1 MGLQWVI
8 LGAVVAAEVAVAALL
23 ILPAPRII
31 KSRIVALASLFLQPG
46 AGILPFAA
54 FQLLDLH
61 WKNEHR
67 LMCAS
72 DVCTIEERTRFEK
85 SILGPFGI
93 DSIDGSRVETS
104 ISEFLCKAPDFDSR
118 YCVLAYRRANF
129 LSFDPR
135 TPLSTRCLK
144 GYSPI
149 APSKQGQ
156 RRFGVRASSSAS
168 SESSLPIAPVQLESP
183 IGQFLY
189 QILFSNSYLLPDS
202 VDQQLMQL
210 DREADESKEEPRL
223 SGTDTTLYRRIAEV
237 KENERRRALED
248 ILYALVVQKFV
259 EAGVSLVHAL
269 SRSDDPFGSVDLQ
282 SLQEEKLERLH
293 SSDAYAM
300 IESQVE
306 LIMTQHFSDSEC
318 IPPVSKLRVGNIY
331 AACVKYGC
339 FLKRVDQRFQLEK
352 SLKQAT
358 PDESRPSTPDTSP
371 QLSSFFSPCF
381 NKGGCGCRNMSS
393 RLLLYAS
400 SFDFDTL

>member
-1 MGLQWVI
+1 T
-8 LGAVVAAEVAVAALL
+8 L
-23 ILPAPRII
+23 ILSVPLS
-31 KSRIVALASLFLQPG
+31 SRL
-46 AGILPFAA
+46 
-54 FQLLDLH
+54 
-61 WKNEHR
+61 
-67 LMCAS
+67 
-72 DVCTIEERTRFEK
+72 
-85 SILGPFGI
+85 ILGPFGI

-202 VDQQLMQL
+202 VDQELLQL

-269 SRSDDPFGSVDLQ
+269 SRSDDPFGRVDLQ
-282 SLQEEKLERLH
+282 VT
-293 SSDAYAM
+293 A
-300 IESQVE
+300 
-306 LIMTQHFSDSEC
+306 
-318 IPPVSKLRVGNIY
+318 
-331 AACVKYGC
+331 
-339 FLKRVDQRFQLEK
+339 
-352 SLKQAT
+352 
-358 PDESRPSTPDTSP
+358 
-371 QLSSFFSPCF
+371 
-381 NKGGCGCRNMSS
+381 GGE
-393 RLLLYAS
+393 
-400 SFDFDTL
+400 T